1 MIHHEGEIQTGKG
14 TGVYVDGNFLAL
26 EKCLTKHPSRWEKCC
41 QQVISQKDGLRLAER
56 LRAIACVNPPMDS
69 PEEWGESVSSFLAR
83 NNVVCAVVAKSSGRN
98 WVVYGQERRG
108 FSYPTRR
115 DRFGSFLT

>member
-1 MIHHEGEIQTGKG
+1 MIHHEVEIQTPKG
-14 TGVYVDGNFLAL
+14 TGVYVDGNFLPL
-26 EKCLTKHPSRWEKCC
+26 GRCLTKHPNWWEKCC
-41 QQVISQKDGLRLAER
+41 QQVISQKDGLRLGER

-83 NNVVCAVVAKSSGRN
+83 NNVVCAVVAKSIGRN
-98 WVVYGQERRG
+98 WVVSGHERRG
-108 FSYPTRR
+108 FSDPTRR